1 MSRVPPRVRA
11 ILRTVVAASLAGLL
25 SAAMV
30 VMLSVGGCSI
40 LGGGDEVGGILV
52 RLGYSETTGLRV
64 AEVPAGPAMRAGLRE
79 DDRIT
84 RIDGDDVSRMPM
96 REIVERLRGPVG
108 STVEIEVVRDGE
120 FQTFSVERSAYQRD

>member
-1 MSRVPPRVRA
+1 MSRGLVGLRA
-11 ILRTVVAASLAGLL
+11 ALRGLAAAMLAGLAGAVL
-25 SAAMV
+25 LMG
-30 VMLSVGGCSI
+30 LSVGGCSI
-40 LGGGDEVGGILV
+40 FGGNDEVGGILV

-108 STVEIEVVRDGE
+108 STVDIEVVRDGE
-120 FQTFSVERSAYQRD
+120 FQTFTIERSEYRRD

>member
-1 MSRVPPRVRA
+1 MSRARA
-11 ILRTVVAASLAGLL
+11 GFRAAFQVVAAALLTVLLLAG
-25 SAAMV
+25 
-30 VMLSVGGCSI
+30 LSVGGCSI
-40 LGGGDEVGGILV
+40 FGGNDEVGGILV

-108 STVEIEVVRDGE
+108 STVDIEVVRDGE
-120 FQTFSVERSAYQRD
+120 FQTFTIERSEYRRD

>member
-1 MSRVPPRVRA
+1 MTTRPAVFAALRVLV
-11 ILRTVVAASLAGLL
+11 LALLTGLVGMGLL
-25 SAAMV
+25 LS
-30 VMLSVGGCSI
+30 LSVGGCSMF
-40 LGGGDEVGGILV
+40 GGSDEVGGILV
-52 RLGYSETTGLRV
+52 RLGYSETSGLRV

-96 REIVERLRGPVG
+96 REIVERLRGPIG

-120 FQTFSVERSAYQRD
+120 FQTFTVERSAYQRD

>member
-1 MSRVPPRVRA
+1 MTTRPAVFAALRVLV
-11 ILRTVVAASLAGLL
+11 LALVTGLVGMGLL
-25 SAAMV
+25 LS
-30 VMLSVGGCSI
+30 LSVGGCSMF
-40 LGGGDEVGGILV
+40 GGSDEVGGILV
-52 RLGYSETTGLRV
+52 RLGYSETSGLRV

-96 REIVERLRGPVG
+96 REIVERLRGPIG

-120 FQTFSVERSAYQRD
+120 FQTFTVERSAYQRD

>member
-1 MSRVPPRVRA
+1 MTTRPAVFAALRVLV
-11 ILRTVVAASLAGLL
+11 LALLTGLVGMALLL
-25 SAAMV
+25 S
-30 VMLSVGGCSI
+30 LSVGACSMF
-40 LGGGDEVGGILV
+40 GGSDEVGGILV
-52 RLGYSETTGLRV
+52 RLGYSETSGLRV

-96 REIVERLRGPVG
+96 REIVERLRGPIG

-120 FQTFSVERSAYQRD
+120 FQTFTVERSAYQRD

>member
-1 MSRVPPRVRA
+1 MTTRPFVFAALRVLV
-11 ILRTVVAASLAGLL
+11 LALVTGLVGMGLL
-25 SAAMV
+25 LS
-30 VMLSVGGCSI
+30 LSVGGCSMF
-40 LGGGDEVGGILV
+40 GGSDEVGGLLV
-52 RLGYSETTGLRV
+52 RLGSSETSGLRV

-96 REIVERLRGPVG
+96 REIVERLRGPIG

-120 FQTFSVERSAYQRD
+120 FQTFTVERSAYQRD

>member
-1 MSRVPPRVRA
+1 VTTRPAVFAALRVLV
-11 ILRTVVAASLAGLL
+11 LALLTGLVGMGLL
-25 SAAMV
+25 LS
-30 VMLSVGGCSI
+30 LSVGGCSMF
-40 LGGGDEVGGILV
+40 GGSDEVGGILV
-52 RLGYSETTGLRV
+52 RLGYSETSGLRV

-96 REIVERLRGPVG
+96 REIVERLRGPIG

-120 FQTFSVERSAYQRD
+120 FQTFTVERSAYQRD

>member
-1 MSRVPPRVRA
+1 MKTTRFALAAGRVLLSV
-11 ILRTVVAASLAGLL
+11 LVAGLASGALLLGL
-25 SAAMV
+25 SA
-30 VMLSVGGCSI
+30 SGCS
-40 LGGGDEVGGILV
+40 LFGGSDEVGGILV

-64 AEVPAGPAMRAGLRE
+64 AEVPAGPALRAGLRE

-96 REIVERLRGPVG
+96 REIVERLRGPIG

-120 FQTFSVERSAYQRD
+120 FQTFTVERSAYRRD

>member
-1 MSRVPPRVRA
+1 MTTRPFVFAALRVLV
-11 ILRTVVAASLAGLL
+11 LALVTGLVGMGLL
-25 SAAMV
+25 LS
-30 VMLSVGGCSI
+30 LSVGGCSMF
-40 LGGGDEVGGILV
+40 GGSDEVGGILV
-52 RLGYSETTGLRV
+52 RLGYSETSGLRV

-96 REIVERLRGPVG
+96 REIVERLRGPIG

-120 FQTFSVERSAYQRD
+120 FQTFTVERSAYQRD

>member
-1 MSRVPPRVRA
+1 
-11 ILRTVVAASLAGLL
+11 
-25 SAAMV
+25 
-30 VMLSVGGCSI
+30 
-40 LGGGDEVGGILV
+40 
-52 RLGYSETTGLRV
+52 
-64 AEVPAGPAMRAGLRE
+64 MRP
-79 DDRIT
+79 DRWRWSCQG

>member
-1 MSRVPPRVRA
+1 VTTRPFVFAALRVLV
-11 ILRTVVAASLAGLL
+11 LALVTGLVGMGLL
-25 SAAMV
+25 LS
-30 VMLSVGGCSI
+30 LSVGGCSMF
-40 LGGGDEVGGILV
+40 GGSDEVGGILV
-52 RLGYSETTGLRV
+52 RLGYSETSGLRV

-96 REIVERLRGPVG
+96 REIVERLRGPIG

-120 FQTFSVERSAYQRD
+120 FQTFTVERSAYQRD

>member
-1 MSRVPPRVRA
+1 VTTRPAVFAALRVLV
-11 ILRTVVAASLAGLL
+11 LALLTGLVGMGLL
-25 SAAMV
+25 LS
-30 VMLSVGGCSI
+30 LSVGGCSMF
-40 LGGGDEVGGILV
+40 GGSDEVGGILV
-52 RLGYSETTGLRV
+52 RLGYSETSGLRV

-96 REIVERLRGPVG
+96 REIVERLRGPIG

-120 FQTFSVERSAYQRD
+120 FQTFTVERSADQRD

>member
-1 MSRVPPRVRA
+1 MTTRPAVFAALRVLV
-11 ILRTVVAASLAGLL
+11 LALLTGLVGMGLL
-25 SAAMV
+25 LS
-30 VMLSVGGCSI
+30 LSVGGCSMF
-40 LGGGDEVGGILV
+40 GGSDEVGRILV
-52 RLGYSETTGLRV
+52 RLGYSETSGLRV

-96 REIVERLRGPVG
+96 REIVERLRGPIG

-120 FQTFSVERSAYQRD
+120 FQTFTVERSAYQRD